1 MKPDKVHQP
10 FNPPKECKGLTA
22 LFKKSVQDLTEE
34 DLQIRDYLFRDTLT
48 GLPNR
53 TKLIR
58 DVEINRSPVLFLIN
72 IDRFNQINNLFGAER
87 GDAVLIALAEK
98 LSEHLHKYPSTLYKF
113 QADEYAVLMN
123 ISDTEIPWEMIE
135 QIAAH
140 LISSVERD
148 LIHVH
153 SEEVQNGYEV
163 ALNITIGISV
173 AEMVGKENLLTSA
186 DMALKTAKNLKK
198 PFLFYKQSEDTRKK
212 YEKNI
217 YWAKI
222 IKDAIREDR
231 VVPYYQPIFNNHT
244 GRDKYEALVRL
255 MDTEGVPS
263 PPDDFIELSKVIRMY
278 SAITRVMIKKSF
290 NAITDSPYELSV
302 NLSVQ
307 DILDPDL
314 RKFIVEMIERH
325 DIGRKLTFELLES
338 EEIENYKEVAAFVA
352 QFKEMGCK
360 LSIDDFGTGYSNFAH
375 LIRLRVDFLKID
387 ASLIKDIVNDR
398 SSQILVKSVVS
409 FAREMGIKT
418 IAEFVH
424 SKHVLELITVMG
436 VDFAQGYYIGK
447 PQPSI

>member
-1 MKPDKVHQP
+1 
-10 FNPPKECKGLTA
+10 
-22 LFKKSVQDLTEE
+22 
-34 DLQIRDYLFRDTLT
+34 
-48 GLPNR
+48 
-53 TKLIR
+53 
-58 DVEINRSPVLFLIN
+58 
-72 IDRFNQINNLFGAER
+72 
-87 GDAVLIALAEK
+87 
-98 LSEHLHKYPSTLYKF
+98 
-113 QADEYAVLMN
+113 
-123 ISDTEIPWEMIE
+123 
-135 QIAAH
+135 
-140 LISSVERD
+140 
-148 LIHVH
+148 
-153 SEEVQNGYEV
+153 
-163 ALNITIGISV
+163 
-173 AEMVGKENLLTSA
+173 
-186 DMALKTAKNLKK
+186 
-198 PFLFYKQSEDTRKK
+198 
-212 YEKNI
+212 
-217 YWAKI
+217 
-222 IKDAIREDR
+222 
-231 VVPYYQPIFNNHT
+231 
-244 GRDKYEALVRL
+244 
-255 MDTEGVPS
+255 
-263 PPDDFIELSKVIRMY
+263 
-278 SAITRVMIKKSF
+278 MIKKSF

-398 SSQILVKSVVS
+398 SSQMLVKSVVS